1 MLLARNADVSQ
12 RAASVRDAL
21 EQIGARREAEGK
33 KRAAPA
39 AKLRK
44 SAAAASP
51 DLTELLRNVG
61 PDEVR
66 DALRAAGWE
75 LAALRELRHYL
86 DEILDKSLQ
95 HAPQLEAHTLLEE
108 TILLPDAVKS
118 TVLEIAIYAVER
130 DGRVDPND
138 YHWRLLV
145 LRAKAM
151 FAFEASAAGR
161 LPLAREH

>member
-21 EQIGARREAEGK
+21 EQIGAKREAQGR

-39 AKLRK
+39 AKSRK
-44 SAAAASP
+44 SAAPASP

-75 LAALRELRHYL
+75 PSALRELRRYV
-86 DEILDKSLQ
+86 DEILDESQQ
-95 HAPQLEAHTLLEE
+95 HAPQLEAH
-108 TILLPDAVKS
+108 I
-118 TVLEIAIYAVER
+118 
-130 DGRVDPND
+130 
-138 YHWRLLV
+138 
-145 LRAKAM
+145 
-151 FAFEASAAGR
+151 
-161 LPLAREH
+161 